1 MKLPGFIDVHVHMRE
16 PGAVHK
22 EDWESGTA
30 AALAGGFTCVLAMPN
45 TQPPVTDEASLARAL
60 QAASQKARC
69 DYAQFLGAGPDN
81 TLTAA
86 DLAPRCAGLKL
97 YLDQTYGPLRLDE
110 MSLWQ
115 AHFERWPA
123 RGAGPV
129 VAHAEGRSLAAAILM
144 AELCQRPLHLAH
156 VSTREEILLIRKA
169 KERGLAVTCEV
180 APHHLFLTQEDL
192 PRLGFGRSDQP
203 DRPYTIPF
211 YQDAILELM
220 EALYLPKATL
230 VGHSMGAVIAHS
242 IALQFPERVERLV
255 LISGSLVVRT
265 QKFDLG
271 TLLFLVPGLGEWLY
285 KRLRQDP
292 QAAYRSLE
300 TYYHRLED
308 LSPADRQFLFQRVN
322 ERVWSEGQ
330 RRAFFSTLRNMAAWV
345 ARQQGRLANQLSGL
359 QVPTQVIWG
368 KEDRVNPVENAQ
380 ALLQV
385 QPEARLTLLDGAG
398 HNLHQER
405 PEEVVQIILS
415 GSGDPDGQIN

>member
-1 MKLPGFIDVHVHMRE
+1 MSVYQRRMQPWPALEPYARQVNLPRSRLVLHVYDV
-16 PGAVHK
+16 GAT
-22 EDWESGTA
+22 EQPA
-30 AALAGGFTCVLAMPN
+30 VLLLHGLG
-45 TQPPVTDEASLARAL
+45 DEADTWRHLLPALSPPFRAI
-60 QAASQKARC
+60 A
-69 DYAQFLGAGPDN
+69 PD
-81 TLTAA
+81 L
-86 DLAPRCAGLKL
+86 
-97 YLDQTYGPLRLDE
+97 
-110 MSLWQ
+110 
-115 AHFERWPA
+115 
-123 RGAGPV
+123 
-129 VAHAEGRSLAAAILM
+129 
-144 AELCQRPLHLAH
+144 
-156 VSTREEILLIRKA
+156 
-169 KERGLAVTCEV
+169 
-180 APHHLFLTQEDL
+180 
-192 PRLGFGRSDQP
+192 LGFGRSDQP